1 MSASSTALAFSTDV
15 VKSFKPSKLLNY
27 HKDRKQITSIDFDD
41 TGAYC
46 ITSAEDESIQLY
58 DAKLGKHS
66 KSIQSKKYGASLVR
80 FTHHATNCIYASTKE
95 DDTIRYLSLHDNK
108 YIRYFKGHKA
118 TVDALEVSP
127 LNDVFLSASSD
138 NSIRL
143 WDLRS
148 STCQGFMRTVAP
160 SFLAFDPTAVL
171 FSIGSEVA
179 SEVALYDVRNFDKQ
193 PFSTFKI
200 PRSSRPGP
208 PAAWDKIEFS
218 NTGKLILIGT
228 DGDTH
233 YLLDSFTGELKAKLV
248 GHTSFTTA
256 NRNADGS
263 PRKRATG
270 HISFTADGRFVF
282 AGSPDK
288 KIFIWDTSRIDS
300 LPDNDLSL
308 HPIKILDSQA
318 PTSLLAFNPSFM
330 LLATADVALTF
341 WLPEMKPE

>member
-1 MSASSTALAFSTDV
+1 MSAFPSSLTFSTEV
-15 VKSFKPSKLLNY
+15 VKAFKPSKLFNY

-41 TGAYC
+41 TGEYC

-58 DAKLGKHS
+58 DVKLGKHS
-66 KSIQSKKYGASLVR
+66 KTLQSKKYGASLVR

-138 NSIRL
+138 NSVRL
-143 WDLRS
+143 WDLKS
-148 STCQGFMRTVAP
+148 STCQGFLRTVAP

-208 PAAWDKIEFS
+208 PAGWNKIEFS
-218 NTGKLILIGT
+218 NTGKLIVIGT
-228 DGDTH
+228 EGDTH
-233 YLLDSFTGELKAKLV
+233 YLLDSFTGDLKAKLV
-248 GHTSFTTA
+248 GHTSFT
-256 NRNADGS
+256 NFKNLDGS
-263 PRKRATG
+263 TRKRASG
-270 HISFTADGRFVF
+270 HISFTADGRFVL
-282 AGSPDK
+282 AGSPDNRV
-288 KIFIWDTSRIDS
+288 FIWDTSKINE
-300 LPDNDLSL
+300 LPENDLSL
-308 HPIKILDSQA
+308 YPIKALDSQS
-318 PTSLLAFNPSFM
+318 PTSLLAFNPCFM
-330 LLATADVALTF
+330 LMATADVALTF
-341 WLPEMKPE
+341 WLPDLKPE